1 MVTLSYAVAPIPVIH
16 TALCL
21 QALIP
26 SAYVLSLENDTMKI
40 WHFYCIK
47 SPLLLVGYL
56 FGTQDPAF
64 LIVAL
69 LSALA
74 IPLFA
79 YFGE

>member
-1 MVTLSYAVAPIPVIH
+1 
-16 TALCL
+16 
-21 QALIP
+21 
-26 SAYVLSLENDTMKI
+26 MKI

-47 SPLLLVGYL
+47 SPLLLIAYL

-79 YFGE
+79 YYNE